1 MGNPIC
7 AGTPKTRS
15 SFSPS
20 SSTAFLVVVLS
31 RRDLSDFFNSDAI
44 LWHRLNLHLGSKNKE
59 ELDVIKWTM

>member
-7 AGTPKTRS
+7 AGTPQTGS

-31 RRDLSDFFNSDAI
+31 RRDLSNFFNIDAI
-44 LWHRLNLHLGSKNKE
+44 LWHRLNLHLGSKHKE
-59 ELDVIKWTM
+59 KLDTLKRPM